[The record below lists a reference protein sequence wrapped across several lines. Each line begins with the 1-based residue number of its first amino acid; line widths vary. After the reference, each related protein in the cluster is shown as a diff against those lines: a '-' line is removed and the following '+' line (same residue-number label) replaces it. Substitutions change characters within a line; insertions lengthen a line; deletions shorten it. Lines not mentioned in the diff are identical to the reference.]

1 MALQIVFEGENHFI
15 LDILFGALAVRN
27 TTLRLYTNDITP
39 GNSDTDA
46 SFTEAESGWGYSAK
60 TLTRGSW
67 TITQG
72 SGSTKTYATYAEQ
85 DFTFAT
91 HDGGTDYVY
100 GYYITFDDGG
110 TQRVLG
116 AERFPERQLISTS
129 LTKSVTP
136 KIELSDLAA

>member
-15 LDILFGALAVRN
+15 LDILFGGLSVRN

-39 GNSDTDA
+39 SNSDTNA
-46 SFTEAESGWGYSAK
+46 SYTEATYTGYSAK
-60 TLTRGSW
+60 TLARGSW

-72 SGSTKTYATYAEQ
+72 SGATKTYATYAEQ
-85 DFTFAT
+85 DFTFVGYT
-91 HDGGTDYVY
+91 GSGEYVY

-116 AERFPERQLISTS
+116 AERFPERQLVSAD

-136 KIELSDLAA
+136 KIELSDLAS